1 MTDADPQVD
10 ASRGISYWPVSER
23 NAQQVANWCGGQVD
37 MATTPKGIFVPTL
50 TGPEF
55 APYGSTVIR
64 ENATGR
70 FLVEEDAQNVAQ
82 LMSNIDN
89 QLQSSTEFVTDGL
102 DFESEED
109 LQAHNQRKATETQG
123 VAIDVRAMRL
133 HSASISQNGMGHI
146 EIKE

>member
-37 MATTPKGIFVPTL
+37 MATVPKGIFVPTL

-89 QLQSSTEFVTDGL
+89 QLQATTQ
-102 DFESEED
+102 FESEED